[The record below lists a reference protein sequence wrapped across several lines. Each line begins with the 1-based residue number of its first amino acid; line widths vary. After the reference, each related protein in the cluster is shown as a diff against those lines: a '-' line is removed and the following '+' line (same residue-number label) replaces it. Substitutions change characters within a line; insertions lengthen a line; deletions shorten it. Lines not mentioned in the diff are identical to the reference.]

1 MFFAAINLR
10 ISLIICTLDLNTG
23 VRTAFCVTKN
33 LRIMKT
39 IELTSDEVMGKT
51 PKTMNGKKNGTA
63 PSGPIPSDVESK
75 KPSQPETQPKSLQE
89 LQKEFD
95 RLHSLF
101 YRKKRFER
109 ALEDLDNYA
118 KRLADRE
125 GVDLEAKDF
134 RIILGSGYS
143 NEDFKISNALV
154 ISDTIAF
161 LKARIADTIARIEED
176 IIKGN

>member
-1 MFFAAINLR
+1 
-10 ISLIICTLDLNTG
+10 
-23 VRTAFCVTKN
+23 
-33 LRIMKT
+33 MKT
-39 IELTSDEVMGKT
+39 IVLTSDEVMGKT

-63 PSGPIPSDVESK
+63 PIGPLPSDVESK
-75 KPSQPETQPKSLQE
+75 KPSQLKSLQE